1 MEMAGEDRTCRLAS
15 DGGTRHNED
24 RRMYVWWSFS
34 MKKILHVDIDA
45 FYASVEQLDRP
56 EYRGLPVIVGGS
68 SNRGVVSTC
77 SYEAR
82 KFGVRSAMPV
92 ALAKKKCPQGIFLPP
107 RFDRYVEKSKEIRRV
122 FSAYTDRYQTVG
134 LDEAYLDLSDYEN
147 AVPVAK
153 EIKRRVRKETG
164 LTCSVGLS
172 YNMSLAKIA
181 SDLKKPDAFVVIRPE
196 QAMEILRTLP
206 VGTLHG
212 VGKKTQELLSKKEIY
227 TVEDFWRLSLEEA
240 VQMLGKMGHALYD
253 RARGEDDREIVT
265 ERSPKS
271 SSRETTLPYDLYQRE
286 AVAPIAFSLLQEV
299 EQDIREEGVIPQ
311 TITLKIKYADFTMRS
326 KQRKNEYGVPWG
338 ELLEELLDA
347 FDYSPGVRL
356 VGVGFSNFAPA
367 EGERYEQL
375 SLFSWQSPFY
385 GERQEDQ

>member
-1 MEMAGEDRTCRLAS
+1 
-15 DGGTRHNED
+15 
-24 RRMYVWWSFS
+24 

-56 EYRGLPVIVGGS
+56 EYRGKPVIVGGS

-92 ALAKKKCPQGIFLPP
+92 ALAKKKCPHGIFLPP

-122 FSAYTDRYQTVG
+122 FSAYTERYQTVG
-134 LDEAYLDLSDYEN
+134 LDEAYLDMSHYEN
-147 AVPVAK
+147 AMPAAR
-153 EIKRRVRKETG
+153 EIKRRIRRETG

-196 QAMEILRTLP
+196 QALEVLRELP
-206 VGTLHG
+206 IGTLHG
-212 VGKKTQELLSKKEIY
+212 VGKKTQEFLVKKDIH
-227 TVEDFWRLSLEEA
+227 TIEDFWRLSLDEA
-240 VQMLGKMGHALYD
+240 VQMLGKMGHALYF

-265 ERSPKS
+265 ERAPKS
-271 SSRETTLPYDLYQRE
+271 SSRETTLSFDLYTRE
-286 AVAPIAFSLLQEV
+286 TIAPIAYSLLQEV
-299 EQDIREEGVIPQ
+299 QQDIRDEGVIPQ
-311 TITLKIKYADFTMRS
+311 TITLKIKYADFTIRS
-326 KQRKNEYGVPWG
+326 KQRKREYGATWD
-338 ELLEELLDA
+338 ELLEDLLDA

-356 VGVGFSNFAPA
+356 VGVGFSNFASPD
-367 EGERYEQL
+367 EERYEQL
-375 SLFSWQSPFY
+375 SLFSWNSF
-385 GERQEDQ
+385 R